1 MTLRTSVVLL
11 TMTKFPLAIAI
22 WFGDPVLRV
31 CGITCAGVG
40 EVTVVGDTVFV
51 AAEGGDPASCTKFP
65 LMFNTENRN
74 DLLLFIK
81 KR

>member
-1 MTLRTSVVLL
+1 MMTLRTSVALL

-31 CGITCAGVG
+31 WGITCAGLG
-40 EVTVVGDTVFV
+40 EATVVGETVFV

-65 LMFNTENRN
+65 LIFNTENRN
-74 DLLLFIK
+74 DLFITIHK
-81 KR
+81 